1 MNKIEALVGVLP
13 KGLDDL
19 VQAFSLPK
27 KKVFYL
33 TEKKSLEENW
43 ICQFLPQKQILKYCF
58 QNEPQNLDRHNLENI
73 LKYSDLTKVLQKQKI
88 KFLVFSNSHS
98 LFLDKWSKANEIQI
112 IATPYLLQKKFEN
125 KLWFDAFLDKNKI
138 PHPESRVYNFAQKT
152 PLWKTKMVLQKAHSC
167 GSEGTFF
174 LENQKGIE
182 ALILDGKIRKNEN
195 CLLRKFVQGK
205 SYGIT
210 VFVGADLVALSALRE
225 QCFYPAE
232 QFGKINFAGI
242 QWVSAQIL
250 SAKLA
255 QKINTIFTQ
264 LGRLLHQKKFLGY
277 ANFDFIVAQNEQVY
291 LIECNPRFSASNP
304 QLLQFPILIGGV
316 ATEQFFL
323 HDFIAKKKFIE
334 PEIHSFQN
342 QNFFQGTNLLIKVP
356 PKTTIRKMFENGIY
370 GFKKDKILYLDAD
383 IRKLKLQGQE
393 FIFHSNTNQGRYYP
407 ELMDTANVITNFP
420 LFDTAGK
427 LNQEGAKIVA
437 EFRYESSSL
446 A

>member
-1 MNKIEALVGVLP
+1 MQINAFIGVLP

-19 VQAFSLPK
+19 VQALVFK
-27 KKVFYL
+27 EKQVFYL
-33 TEKKSLEENW
+33 TEKDSSEADW
-43 ICQFLPQKQILKYCF
+43 IHKFLSKKQILQYSF
-58 QNEPQNLDRHNLENI
+58 QNEPQNFDRHNFENI
-73 LKYSDLTKVLQKQKI
+73 LKYSDLTQVLKRHKI
-88 KFLVFSNSHS
+88 KFLIFANSHS
-98 LFLDKWSKANEIQI
+98 LFLDQWSKANEIKI
-112 IATPYLLQKKFEN
+112 IATSYPLQKKFEN
-125 KLWFDAFLDKNKI
+125 KLWFDSFLDKNKI
-138 PHPESRVYNFAQKT
+138 PRPESRVYNFAQKK

-182 ALILDGKIRKNEN
+182 ALMFDGKIRKNEN

-210 VFVGADLVALSALRE
+210 VFVGADLIALSALRE

-242 QWVSAQIL
+242 QWIL
-250 SAKLA
+250 ADSIGADLA
-255 QKINTIFTQ
+255 QKINEIFTR
-264 LGRLLHQKKFLGY
+264 LGKLLHQKKFLGY

-342 QNFFQGTNLLIKVP
+342 QNSFQGTNLLIKVP
-356 PKTTIRKMFENGIY
+356 PKTTIRKMFENGLY
-370 GFKKDKILYLDAD
+370 GFKKDKIVYLDAD

-393 FIFHSNTNQGRYYP
+393 FIFHSNTSLGRYYP

-437 EFRYESSSL
+437 EFRYESSL